1 MPINYNEL
9 SDSELCKRCDEPE
22 AFAVLSSRY
31 LGLVNSKVASVKSSW
46 SLDDEDLRQ
55 EAMIGLFK
63 AASTYDDTRG
73 VTFGAY
79 AGVVILNR
87 LKNEVRSHL
96 SRKNVSL
103 SDTVSLDELSA
114 DESQFADTP
123 EALIEDRE
131 RVLTVLNQIHIS
143 LSDFE
148 KKVLALYL
156 SGYKRS
162 QTAKILGITTRQFD
176 NALQRVRKK
185 LKGKDFSK

>member
-1 MPINYNEL
+1 MPFDYNEL
-9 SDSELCKRCDEPE
+9 SDEQLCNRCDDPE

-31 LGLVNSKVASVKSSW
+31 LGLINSKVAKVKSSW

-55 EAMIGLFK
+55 EALLGLYN
-63 AASTYDDTRG
+63 AAKTYDANKG

-79 AGVVILNR
+79 AGVCILNR
-87 LKNEVRSHL
+87 LKNEVRSHV

-103 SDTVSLDELSA
+103 NDTVSLDDVDVGEIN
-114 DESQFADTP
+114 FADTP

-131 RVLTVLNQIHIS
+131 RVLTVLNQIHIT

-162 QTAKILGITTRQFD
+162 QTAEILGITTKQFD

-185 LKGKDFSK
+185 LRQ